1 PQRGGDALIEHPA
14 DRQMDDVL
22 AEALLRELIE
32 PCHGGEILRK
42 PRPLKFWI
50 GTTKIITLE
59 FAVRPH
65 APGQEPAA
73 VRAVREGRDLVLSAI
88 GEGLGV
94 NGALEQ
100 IVGRL
105 QHVQRRNAAE
115 ALHLPDREITYADG
129 ADLTLLEEDAHGLRG
144 FL

>member
-1 PQRGGDALIEHPA
+1 
-14 DRQMDDVL
+14 MDDML

-32 PCHGGEILRK
+32 PCHGGEILRES
-42 PRPLKFWI
+42 RRLKFRI
-50 GTTKIITLE
+50 GAAKIIALE
-59 FAVRPH
+59 FAVRLHP
-65 APGQEPAA
+65 PGQEPAA
-73 VRAVREGRDLVLSAI
+73 ERAVAEGRDVVLSAI

-105 QHVQRRNAAE
+105 QHVQRRNPAE

-129 ADLTLLEEDAHGLRG
+129 AALTLLEEDAHGLR
-144 FL
+144 